1 MGLDRTPPR
10 NNRNRSNSLVT
21 AAEKRKRS
29 ASLTKED
36 RNTRGKQILCVRCN
50 QDFKVKEDAVECE
63 CCSRWF
69 HYACEG
75 LTKKE
80 FDAVIL
86 LKKKSHW
93 YCNDCSA
100 GAALLYEDSSRLRR
114 KQAKLEEELKLIKQK
129 QADADMNREE
139 IRKSALAAEEK
150 VKAIDEKIST
160 IQRDRSLDRK
170 NLDEVTRD
178 TNINKTNI
186 ALNSE
191 KVDKIVQDTEKTKSD
206 VKMLTEKV
214 NKIDNLESNVETKV
228 LTKVGEWVNKSI
240 DEKKLDLKLVEI
252 VKGEVDEKLKE
263 YKDASG
269 KVSVEEVVKRVLDEK
284 LEGLKLSDKENQ
296 LKETVTKYVDD
307 NIKVVDNK
315 ITALKAEEFPGLPK
329 HNQEFDVNYSED
341 KLMAAVV
348 EREEIRKRKL
358 QLVISHLKEKQ
369 NPEDDKRQVNELF
382 GLMSPNKEIK
392 ITEIIRLGKPSTQPD
407 KPRMIKVS
415 VETLEMKR
423 ELLAKAT
430 RLRQVPESSVF
441 HKVYVK
447 PSLTKNQL
455 EKSKNLQD
463 QLVKMRDKHP
473 NKKFKIIKG
482 SIKEVTNPQ

>member
-10 NNRNRSNSLVT
+10 TTRDRSNSLVT

-29 ASLTKED
+29 ASLTREG
-36 RNTRGKQILCVRCN
+36 RNTKGKPILCPRCN
-50 QDFKVKEDAVECE
+50 KDFVVKEDAVECE

-69 HYACEG
+69 HYNCEG

-114 KQAKLEEELKLIKQK
+114 KQAKLEEELKVMKQK
-129 QADADMNREE
+129 QSEADKNCED
-139 IRKSALAAEEK
+139 IKQSVQTAEENI
-150 VKAIDEKIST
+150 KAIDIKVENLK
-160 IQRDRSLDRK
+160 RDRSQDKNELDK
-170 NLDEVTRD
+170 ITQDNQTS
-178 TNINKTNI
+178 KTNI
-186 ALNSE
+186 ASNAEKIKKLSE
-191 KVDKIVQDTEKTKSD
+191 EHGKTQED
-206 VKMLTEKV
+206 VNALTEKV
-214 NKIDNLESNVETKV
+214 KKLETLESSVETKI

-240 DEKKLDLKLVEI
+240 DDKKLDLKLVEI
-252 VKGEVDEKLKE
+252 VKGTVDDTLKE
-263 YKDASG
+263 YKDDSG
-269 KVSVEEVVKRVLDEK
+269 KVSIADVVKKCVNE
-284 LEGLKLSDKENQ
+284 Q
-296 LKETVTKYVDD
+296 FQTLKETEKVQIKYVDEQ
-307 NIKVVDNK
+307 IKVVDGK
-315 ITALKAEEFPGLPK
+315 ISALKDDYPALPK
-329 HNQEFDVNYSED
+329 PNDEFDVNYSED
-341 KLMAAVV
+341 RLMAAVV

-358 QLVISHLKEKQ
+358 QLVISHLKEKP
-369 NPEDDKRQVNELF
+369 NKEDDKRQVQELF

-392 ITEIIRLGKPSTQPD
+392 ITDMVRLGKPQTQPD
-407 KPRMIKVS
+407 KHRMIKVT

-430 RLRQVPESSVF
+430 RLRQVPENSVF

-447 PSLTKNQL
+447 PNLTKNQL

-463 QLVKMRDKHP
+463 QLVKVREKYP
-473 NKKFKIIKG
+473 NQKFKISMG
-482 SIKEVTNPQ
+482 QIKEVPNPQ